1 VLRGLVQQIRYDPE
15 TGAAEVTFFGVPRVD
30 ASDAH
35 VDNSR
40 SSSYCLMAGARH
52 LVSKR
57 TVWVVTAANRKLR
70 G

>member
-1 VLRGLVQQIRYDPE
+1 RYDPE

-40 SSSYCLMAGARH
+40 SSSYCLMAGAGFEPATSG
-52 LVSKR
+52 L
-57 TVWVVTAANRKLR
+57 
-70 G
+70 